1 MPKSSLTNKQK
12 ERIYQLSTE
21 DGFSQSKLANLYDV
35 SQGTI
40 SNALKDKRHEAELNE
55 LKKQQTVAMAMAV
68 KAVIKE
74 KELSKKNVSY
84 IDIESNSI

>member
-1 MPKSSLTNKQK
+1 
-12 ERIYQLSTE
+12 
-21 DGFSQSKLANLYDV
+21 
-35 SQGTI
+35 
-40 SNALKDKRHEAELNE
+40 
-55 LKKQQTVAMAMAV
+55 MAMAV